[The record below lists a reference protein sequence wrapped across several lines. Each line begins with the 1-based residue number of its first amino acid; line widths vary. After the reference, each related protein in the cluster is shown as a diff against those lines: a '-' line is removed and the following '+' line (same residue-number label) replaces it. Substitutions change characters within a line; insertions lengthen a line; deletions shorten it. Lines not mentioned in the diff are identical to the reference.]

1 MFALALAVAAACA
14 ALGCDSGSQRS
25 TQPNL
30 LLVTVDSLRADRL
43 GCYGGTPGVGAR
55 ICALGDD
62 GIRYVWA
69 FATASTSAPAVA
81 TILTS
86 RYPSEHGVRA
96 APASFLRS
104 NIITLAEELR
114 AAGYLTTAVVSSP
127 ELNRSRNLHQGF
139 ARFDDRMSETRGT
152 GHLTRQAAE
161 TTDAALASVR
171 GTERPWFLWVH
182 YRDLHGPYAS
192 PADGPTAWPSAPGR
206 SFDQAIDRE
215 LPILDDE
222 SGRGGIPRSQ
232 AIDGL
237 SRRSHYEAVYDEV
250 LRRVDREIGR
260 LLDELQ
266 ARTTLSE
273 CCSRR
278 ITAWPS
284 EKTTAISSTVTL
296 WGWSRSGFRCCGD
309 RPASARRRPDGAER
323 GIPGDVLSSPRTPT
337 DVRAGEHPR
346 GRPTLLAA
354 GDVPASE
361 AFAGHRLPS
370 KASEAP
376 SDRIEPLFAEHPRRI
391 ALVSG
396 SHYYARDREAS
407 LIVVTNGG
415 DGEPPPRR
423 GRPRASGRPD
433 RRAVG
438 ALGRGRERGLGAP
451 QSRLPAASFLR
462 SGAPRGNCP
471 LPRATGR
478 GLHRVR
484 GSPIRVKNHPSSN
497 AHDLGTLYLL
507 DFFWD
512 L

>member
-1 MFALALAVAAACA
+1 VGSWGEMFALALAVAAACA
-14 ALGCDSGSQRS
+14 ALGCDNGSQRS

-62 GIRYVWA
+62 GIRYAWA

-104 NIITLAEELR
+104 NTITLAEELR

-139 ARFDDRMSETRGT
+139 AHFDDRMSETRGT

-206 SFDQAIDRE
+206 SFDQASDRE

-266 ARTTLSE
+266 ARDDPFGVLLTADHGLAFGEDDRYLVHGHSLGLEQIRVPLLWQPPRFSKAGGQASSE
-273 CCSRR
+273 S
-278 ITAWPS
+278 P
-284 EKTTAISSTVTL
+284 
-296 WGWSRSGFRCCGD
+296 
-309 RPASARRRPDGAER
+309 ER
-323 GIPGDVLSSPRTPT
+323 LSSLPPRQIFQPVSTLA
-337 DVRAGEHPR
+337 VA
-346 GRPTLLAA
+346 PTLLAA

-361 AFAGHRLPS
+361 AFAGRRLPS

-415 DGEPPPRR
+415 DGEPLLDE
-423 GRPRASGRPD
+423 GALARADARIAELWGHSGAEESEVSAR
-433 RRAVG
+433 RRA
-438 ALGRGRERGLGAP
+438 AS
-451 QSRLPAASFLR
+451 QRLPSYEAAR
-462 SGAPRGNCP
+462 PAGIAPYLEP
-471 LPRATGR
+471 LVA
-478 GLHRVR
+478 
-484 GSPIRVKNHPSSN
+484 
-497 AHDLGTLYLL
+497 
-507 DFFWD
+507 DFIASED
-512 L
+512 RQSE